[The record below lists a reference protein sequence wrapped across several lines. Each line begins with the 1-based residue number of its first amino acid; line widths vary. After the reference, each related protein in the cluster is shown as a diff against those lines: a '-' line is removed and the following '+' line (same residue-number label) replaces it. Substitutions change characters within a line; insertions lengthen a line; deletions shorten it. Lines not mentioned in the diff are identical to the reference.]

1 VCRCAAQGN
10 LKEVPGAGGATDL
23 AAVGNQ
29 TNRVALR
36 SESRSESD
44 PGWNDMGPS
53 RSAFVTG
60 AARGI
65 GKAIAE
71 RLVADGF
78 GVSLADLPS
87 LKDQLDTV
95 VVDLGG
101 PEAALGLG
109 IDVTDL
115 DSVEEAVAAH
125 VRHFGGLDVMVA
137 NAGIALTAPLLETTA
152 EQWQL
157 TMDTNV
163 KGVFH
168 CYQSAARQMIAQG
181 RGGRLIGAA
190 SVASHRGGKW
200 QAAYSA
206 SKFAVRGMSQS
217 VAQEL
222 APHQIT
228 VNVYSPGVV
237 HTPMWEGIDAE
248 MTRRRGTE
256 LGSEMAGMVAGI
268 PLGRL
273 ETPTDVAGVV
283 SFLASPDANYITGQS
298 IVVDGGMWFS

>member
-1 VCRCAAQGN
+1 M
-10 LKEVPGAGGATDL
+10 EF
-23 AAVGNQ
+23 
-29 TNRVALR
+29 
-36 SESRSESD
+36 
-44 PGWNDMGPS
+44 MGPS

-65 GKAIAE
+65 GRAVAE
-71 RLVADGF
+71 RLVGDGL
-78 GVSLADLPS
+78 GVSVADLS
-87 LKDQLDTV
+87 SSKNEVDVLV
-95 VVDLGG
+95 ADLGG
-101 PEAALGLG
+101 SEVALGLLV
-109 IDVTDL
+109 DVTDAE
-115 DSVEEAVAAH
+115 SIQEAVAAR

-137 NAGIALTAPLLETTA
+137 NAGIAITAPLLETTP

-157 TMDTNV
+157 TMDVNA

-168 CYQSAARQMIAQG
+168 CFQSAARQMITQG

-190 SVASHRGGKW
+190 SVAAHRGGKW

-217 VAQEL
+217 AAQEL
-222 APHQIT
+222 APYQIT

-248 MTRRRGTE
+248 TTRRRGTE

-273 ETPTDVAGVV
+273 ETPEDVAGVV
-283 SFLASPDANYITGQS
+283 SFLASPDAGYITGQS

>member
-1 VCRCAAQGN
+1 MSVGVRTLAQESAIGSD
-10 LKEVPGAGGATDL
+10 EQTGGVMTL
-23 AAVGNQ
+23 N
-29 TNRVALR
+29 
-36 SESRSESD
+36 
-44 PGWNDMGPS
+44 
-53 RSAFVTG
+53 RSALVTG

-65 GKAIAE
+65 GRAIAE
-71 RLVADGF
+71 RLVADGL
-78 GVSLADLPS
+78 GVSVADLPS
-87 LKDQLDTV
+87 SRTDVDTV
-95 VVDLGG
+95 VVGLG
-101 PEAALGLG
+101 ANDVALGLTV
-109 IDVTDL
+109 DVTDA
-115 DSVEEAVAAH
+115 DSVEAAVAAH
-125 VRHFGGLDVMVA
+125 VSHFGGLDVMVA
-137 NAGIALTAPLLETTA
+137 NAGIAVTAPLLETTT

-157 TMDTNV
+157 TMDVNV

-168 CYQSAARQMIAQG
+168 CYRSAARQMIAQG

-190 SVASHRGGKW
+190 SVAAHRGGTW

-206 SKFAVRGMSQS
+206 SKFAVRGLSQS

-256 LGSEMAGMVAGI
+256 LGSEMAGMVAEI

-273 ETPTDVAGVV
+273 ETPVDVAGVV
-283 SFLASPDANYITGQS
+283 AFLASPDAGYITGQS
-298 IVVDGGMWFS
+298 IVIDGGMWFS